1 MTSLRTVRVSRAS
14 SVSYSLF
21 NLQHL
26 VTGGLGQTMSPLLDL
41 WCRVEVRG
49 VKKHQAFPECPVTG
63 LCREPWVWDFVSR
76 SQLPEAVAMA
86 PLDGQETQC
95 HRAEATCPQ
104 VTASEAQSWD
114 SNPALTS
121 MPLFHPSPCLSWDP
135 GYIQMGIWL
144 IYTPVI
150 NEANQ
155 SGKFRK
161 LFSKEVILLSLI
173 LKFIFLIGQWYFQ
186 LSFQEEI
193 ECKWLW

>member
-1 MTSLRTVRVSRAS
+1 MQKSTRPFLSAPWQVSGVCLGCKALSHAHNFLRQR
-14 SVSYSLF
+14 LW
-21 NLQHL
+21 LHL
-26 VTGGLGQTMSPLLDL
+26 M
-41 WCRVEVRG
+41 
-49 VKKHQAFPECPVTG
+49 
-63 LCREPWVWDFVSR
+63 
-76 SQLPEAVAMA
+76 
-86 PLDGQETQC
+86 GQETQRQ
-95 HRAEATCPQ
+95 RAEATCPQ

-114 SNPALTS
+114 SNPALTP

-144 IYTPVI
+144 IYSPVI

-161 LFSKEVILLSLI
+161 LFSKKVILLSLI

-186 LSFQEEI
+186 LFFQEEI